1 MESTVHGHDPKPI
14 LVIGV
19 GNWYRGDDAVGLVV
33 ARKLRTMNLPEIA
46 ACEESGEGV
55 ALMEAWTAAE
65 RVIVVDA
72 SSSGAVPGTVHKL
85 DADEMTIPSA
95 FFHYSSHAF
104 SVAEAIEMA
113 RALSCLPPRLT
124 VYGIEGKDFAPGVHL
139 SSEVEHA
146 LEKVI
151 KQVIDEAAV
160 VTST

>member
-1 MESTVHGHDPKPI
+1 MEHHIHAHGPKPV

-33 ARKLRTMNLPEIA
+33 ARKLRAMNIPEIVS
-46 ACEESGEGV
+46 CEESGEGM

-65 RVIVVDA
+65 HVIIVDA
-72 SSSGAVPGTVHKL
+72 SSSGSPPGTVHKL
-85 DADEMTIPSA
+85 DADEMMIPTA
-95 FFHYSSHAF
+95 FFRYSSHAF

-124 VYGIEGKDFAPGVHL
+124 VYGIEGEDFAPGVHL
-139 SSEVEHA
+139 SPEVEQA

-160 VTST
+160 VTTT